1 MLVLPPLPLGQTH
14 PGAAGPL
21 DVFPRLGHGHVGA
34 LGVGDSL
41 ARLLDLSLVSLV
53 LTLVVLPR
61 LAALPPLLL
70 LLLPLLLLHPSQP
83 RLPPGPPHHAALS
96 IIDECL
102 KSSSYLG
109 CILEIT
115 KYKSKSFINR
125 FTISVE

>member
-61 LAALPPLLL
+61 LAALPLLL
-70 LLLPLLLLHPSQP
+70 LLLLLPSQP